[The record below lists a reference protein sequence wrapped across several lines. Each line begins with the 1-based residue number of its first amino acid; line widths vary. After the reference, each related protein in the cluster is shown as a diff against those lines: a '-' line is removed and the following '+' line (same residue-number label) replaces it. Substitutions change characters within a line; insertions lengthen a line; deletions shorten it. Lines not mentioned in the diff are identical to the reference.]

1 MRLSLHCRCLLSVQ
15 LGDDVCVKQAAGADA
30 LHRAPGQSALLS
42 ARRGWLGAA
51 GLGRAEQAL
60 RIAHRLGRG
69 RAGRGGRFARE
80 PWSSMVSW
88 GGRGRASRTA
98 LQAYSLRAAVK
109 RRRRR
114 LQGRMACHLSVVGVG
129 CRREPCDIL
138 IYPGSSCG
146 SELALVVAF
155 EKTVFTGPEK
165 FENTVH
171 RRVPTLRPWR
181 RGGRESGECSAPGHN
196 TVSHCMAAHGAHT
209 VTPG

>member
-114 LQGRMACHLSVVGVG
+114 LQGRMACHLSVVGHGVG
-129 CRREPCDIL
+129 CRRERCDIL

-146 SELALVVAF
+146 NIEAEHF
-155 EKTVFTGPEK
+155 TTTGPPK
-165 FENTVH
+165 KS
-171 RRVPTLRPWR
+171 
-181 RGGRESGECSAPGHN
+181 RESA
-196 TVSHCMAAHGAHT
+196 
-209 VTPG
+209 